1 MTTHQS
7 EVREQA
13 PHERELARGSR
24 VVLRSKRLSDAPQDY
39 AWRRD
44 HDLARYDASPPLCG
58 SYPEF
63 LAAYTEELL
72 HPPTYRRVVAVDDL
86 RGHHIGNEM
95 YYNIDLARRE
105 AEVGITIG
113 EPAYWGRGYGSEAVE
128 LLIDYVFTN
137 TSLTR
142 LYLHTL
148 DWNLRAQ
155 RSFARAGFRDCGRAR
170 RSGHFFHVMEVRR
183 EWRWR
188 EDYAVRAAQRR

>member
-1 MTTHQS
+1 MTTHQE
-7 EVREQA
+7 EVGEQA
-13 PHERELARGSR
+13 RSEDELAWGSR
-24 VVLRSKRLSDAPQDY
+24 VLLRSKRLSDAPQDY

-44 HDLARYDASPPLCG
+44 PELARYDASPPLRG
-58 SYPEF
+58 SYAEY
-63 LAAYTEELL
+63 LATYREELR
-72 HPPTYRRVVAVDDL
+72 HPLSYRRVVAIDEL
-86 RGHHIGNEM
+86 RGRQIGNAM

-113 EPAYWGRGYGSEAVE
+113 ESAYWGRGYGSEAIG
-128 LLIDYVFTN
+128 LLVDYIFTN
-137 TSLTR
+137 SVLTR

-170 RSGHFFHVMEVRR
+170 RSGYFFHIMEVRR

-188 EDYAVRAAQRR
+188 KDYAGRAARGR

>member
-1 MTTHQS
+1 MTTHQE
-7 EVREQA
+7 EVGKETRPEG
-13 PHERELARGSR
+13 ELARGTR

-44 HDLARYDASPPLCG
+44 PDLARYDASPPLRG
-58 SYPEF
+58 TYAEF
-63 LAAYTEELL
+63 LTTYTEELL
-72 HPPTYRRVVAVDDL
+72 HPPTYRRVIAVDDL
-86 RGHHIGNEM
+86 QGRHIGNAM
-95 YYNIDLARRE
+95 HYNIDLARRE

-128 LLIDYVFTN
+128 LLVDYIFTN

-148 DWNLRAQ
+148 DWNRRAQ
-155 RSFARAGFRDCGRAR
+155 RSFARAGFRDCGRSR

-188 EDYAVRAAQRR
+188 EDYAGRAARRR